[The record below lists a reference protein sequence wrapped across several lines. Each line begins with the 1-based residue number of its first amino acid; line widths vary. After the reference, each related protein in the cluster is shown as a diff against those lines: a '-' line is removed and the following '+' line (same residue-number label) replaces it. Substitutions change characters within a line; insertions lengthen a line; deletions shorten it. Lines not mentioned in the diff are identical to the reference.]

1 MWHQYSLVFAETLF
15 HSIWQAAILFAGCFA
30 ISRTQKKAIALSFH
44 PNQIIFLLGLQLV
57 LSLITYSYLITHP
70 FGSTTV
76 SIRTTTILLLSDH
89 PYLSYTLLLLY
100 FVLLTYKTIHTFY
113 NWGRFKTKIMSHQQ
127 KANAELR
134 YFVRIHA
141 QRMGIKRN
149 IGVWFSDQIITPI
162 TFGYFKPLIIL
173 PISLINSIDSK
184 ATEMILLHELNH
196 ILSKDWLKNNFL
208 ICMEHVYFFNPFVR
222 RLSQQART
230 GMEIRSD
237 HMVINHGYPAGT
249 YGQTLLACAKFS
261 TTKPKLSMGAI
272 SSGYE
277 LLERVKIFTNEE
289 IQETLRKK
297 KNSNRFLLGSL
308 MLFLGLIFILYF
320 ATSRPPVYPLIK
332 GNDIVSFSAI
342 KKINRTEQ
350 NGSAPNKSVILNA
363 APSHAL
369 TQKGVRDNKQTDAM
383 QMNTAGSNKST
394 QQDNYNTPASNM
406 EDLVS
411 AAKSNNNQNQIFIS
425 EEIPEEHIR
434 IIKAYELKKVDGQYT
449 YILTWTITE
458 QTDLDKGAFED
469 SLMNRQIQ

>member
-1 MWHQYSLVFAETLF
+1 MWQLYNLAFAETLF

-30 ISRTQKKAIALSFH
+30 ISRTQKKAVSLSFH
-44 PNQIIFLLGLQLV
+44 PNQIIFLLGLQFL
-57 LSLITYSYLITHP
+57 LSMITYGYLIAHP
-70 FGSTTV
+70 YGTTSV
-76 SIRTTTILLLSDH
+76 TNRTTTILLLSDH

-100 FVLLTYKTIHTFY
+100 FVLLTFKTIHTYY
-113 NWGRFKTKIMSHQQ
+113 NWGQFKTKIISHKQ

-149 IGVWFSDQIITPI
+149 VGVWFSDQIITPI

-173 PISLINSIDSK
+173 PISLINSLDSK
-184 ATEMILLHELNH
+184 ATEMILLHELHH

-208 ICMEHVYFFNPFVR
+208 IFIEHVYFFNPFVR

-237 HMVINHGYPAGT
+237 HIVINHGYPADD
-249 YGQTLLACAKFS
+249 YGQTLLTCAKFS
-261 TTKPKLSMGAI
+261 TTKPKLSLGAI
-272 SSGYE
+272 SSAYE

-297 KNSNRFLLGSL
+297 KNNSRFLLGSL

-320 ATSRPPVYPLIK
+320 TASRPPVYPLIK
-332 GNDIVSFSAI
+332 GNDNASFGAI
-342 KKINRTEQ
+342 KKINRTDQ
-350 NGSAPNKSVILNA
+350 NGSNPNKSVVLNA

-369 TQKGVRDNKQTDAM
+369 TQKGVRDNKQNDAM
-383 QMNTAGSNKST
+383 QMNSAGINKST
-394 QQDNYNTPASNM
+394 QQDNYISPSSNM
-406 EDLVS
+406 GDLVT
-411 AAKSNNNQNQIFIS
+411 AAKSNNNQNQIIIS

-434 IIKAYELKKVDGQYT
+434 ILKAYELKKVDGQYI
-449 YILTWTITE
+449 YVLTWTITE

-469 SLMNRQIQ
+469 SLLNRQIQ